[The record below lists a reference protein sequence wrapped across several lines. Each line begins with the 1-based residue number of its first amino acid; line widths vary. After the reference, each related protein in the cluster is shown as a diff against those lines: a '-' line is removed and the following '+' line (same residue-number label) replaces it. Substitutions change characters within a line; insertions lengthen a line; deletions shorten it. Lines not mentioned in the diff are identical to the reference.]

1 MPKEIELTEKE
12 LAEVARRRVSA
23 RAKARRL
30 IEMSDPEEDAAVLRA
45 AEADPDAPPMT
56 DEQLQRLRPAHEV
69 LPSLVRKSLER
80 KRGRPPIGDRK
91 RQVTLRLDPDILDH
105 FRAGGPGWQTAI
117 NDALRQVMKRA
128 R

>member
-1 MPKEIELTEKE
+1 MPKEIELTEGE
-12 LAEVARRRVSA
+12 LAEVARRRASA

-30 IEMSDPEEDAAVLRA
+30 IETADPEKDAAVLRA

-69 LPSLVRKSLER
+69 LPGLVRKALER
-80 KRGRPPIGDRK
+80 KRGRPPIDDRK
-91 RQVTLRLDPDILDH
+91 RQVTLRLDPDIPDH
-105 FRAGGPGWQTAI
+105 FRSGGPGWQTAI
-117 NDALRQVMKRA
+117 NDALRQVMKRS